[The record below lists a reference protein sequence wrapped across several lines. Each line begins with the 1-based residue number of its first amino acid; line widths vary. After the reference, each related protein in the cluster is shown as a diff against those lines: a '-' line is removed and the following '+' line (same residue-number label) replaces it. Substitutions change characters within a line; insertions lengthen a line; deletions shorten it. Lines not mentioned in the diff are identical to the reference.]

1 MESATAENEASVR
14 AARQRVAAAEA
25 AGTPVSRRDAVVED
39 VYRLLMEANS
49 GASFEQYFRWA
60 TAAEIGRIVTALH
73 DVGLADIGELTERAI
88 AVAFPGGVPAD
99 PATLEAATDWSD
111 EQEQRLSDLF
121 DEFEQHNGRI
131 LNALGR
137 YASGSLD

>member
-60 TAAEIGRIVTALH
+60 TA
-73 DVGLADIGELTERAI
+73 
-88 AVAFPGGVPAD
+88 
-99 PATLEAATDWSD
+99 DWSD